1 MSDVAH
7 LCSSAL
13 TEAAAEMRRRGSGG
27 VREVQTTREILPA
40 EKLEEALAPLRRHV
54 AQLEHQIQELAGELD
69 AVRVYIRGQVR
80 ADVAFQ
86 AMAAIDHARASGDA
100 AARAAAESEAEKLF
114 GASWQGRIK
123 DILDE
128 GRRLDAAALEAA

>member
-1 MSDVAH
+1 MS
-7 LCSSAL
+7 LCAAAL
-13 TEAAAEMRRRGSGG
+13 TEAAAEMRRKAMGG
-27 VREVQTTREILPA
+27 VREVQTTREVLPA
-40 EKLEEALAPLRRHV
+40 EAVEAVLAPIKSHV
-54 AQLEHQIQELAGELD
+54 AQLERHVQELASELD

-100 AARAAAESEAEKLF
+100 AALTAAEADAAKLF
-114 GASWQGRIK
+114 GAAWRDRIT

-128 GRRLDAAALEAA
+128 GRRLDAVALEAA